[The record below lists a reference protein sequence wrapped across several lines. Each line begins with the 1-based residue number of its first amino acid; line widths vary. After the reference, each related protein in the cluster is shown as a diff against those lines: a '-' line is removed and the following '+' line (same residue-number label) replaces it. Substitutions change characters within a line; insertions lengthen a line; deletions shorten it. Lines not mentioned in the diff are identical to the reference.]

1 MNEMILAGLPK
12 EFDELAVRAMMGDD
26 VEAEL
31 AILVARTRVAS
42 GTDADWQQR
51 VEKVRGRLMGR
62 LGALSIPQA
71 GLPIKLEDSHIQS
84 ERAFYADAVVHL
96 SILIETT

>member
-62 LGALSIPQA
+62 LEALSIPQA